1 MLHPHILFFLF
12 NLNPVS
18 FKKRTSIIT
27 VEPLE
32 YPEENGPQQ
41 TNRDCITQLLQEI
54 ILTF

>member
-1 MLHPHILFFLF
+1 MLHPRLLFFLL

-27 VEPLE
+27 VKPLE

-41 TNRDCITQLLQEI
+41 IDRDCITQLLQEI
-54 ILTF
+54 ILTS